1 MEERGTA
8 IDLHS
13 LASTWSANVQ
23 KALYAL
29 ANCDG
34 DRHRLLKCHERL
46 VSNRAQFQQAI
57 QLFGVSRRTIRKAIV
72 DQQVRQPFERT
83 RVRTLLPDVELDRL
97 VMEILDHET
106 SLGEILVGGALR
118 ARGIDVPRE
127 ALPASIQRTRP
138 LRRHVH
144 ANHPVM
150 RRRYNVAGPNALW
163 HHDGQHALIS
173 FGIVIHGF
181 IDGYS
186 RVLAGVRASSN
197 NRASTVLSVFQD
209 AIALYPVP
217 SRVRGDS
224 GGENVQVAAMMEA
237 VRGLGRGS
245 YLWGTSP
252 HNQRIER
259 FWRALEKSV
268 LNAWLHRFRHLEDEH
283 GLNIEL
289 SRHVWLLEFLF
300 LQGPGMVSRCL
311 EQPQALQRST
321 PNQLFWSGRIQ
332 NGGRGIYDENLHI
345 PESTEQAG
353 NANNNMFG
361 EEVRSHVDLHSQ
373 RSPFLNN
380 PEGLEA
386 LQRRMTERWHA
397 SAVDRWLEG
406 VRAMEQLIE

>member
-1 MEERGTA
+1 MLVGFSSFVTSVRTNLGTTQIA
-8 IDLHS
+8 
-13 LASTWSANVQ
+13 
-23 KALYAL
+23 K
-29 ANCDG
+29 
-34 DRHRLLKCHERL
+34 
-46 VSNRAQFQQAI
+46 
-57 QLFGVSRRTIRKAIV
+57 LFGVSRWTIRKAIV

-83 RVRTLLPDVELDRL
+83 RVRTLLPDAELDRL

-127 ALPASIQRTRP
+127 ALRASIQRTRP

-186 RVLAGVRASSN
+186 HVLAGVRASSN

-209 AIALYPVP
+209 AIALYP
-217 SRVRGDS
+217 
-224 GGENVQVAAMMEA
+224 NVQVAAMMEA

-259 FWRALEKSV
+259 FWRALKKSV

-300 LQGPGMVSRCL
+300 LDDINKDLAWCQDVWNNDKLRT
-311 EQPQALQRST
+311 EQRST
-321 PNQLFWSGRIQ
+321 PNQLFWSGSIQ

-353 NANNNMFG
+353 NENNNMFG

-406 VRAMEQLIE
+406 LRAMEQLIE

>member
-1 MEERGTA
+1 MLVGFSSFVTSVRTAHEQNLGTTQIA
-8 IDLHS
+8 
-13 LASTWSANVQ
+13 
-23 KALYAL
+23 K
-29 ANCDG
+29 
-34 DRHRLLKCHERL
+34 
-46 VSNRAQFQQAI
+46 
-57 QLFGVSRRTIRKAIV
+57 LFGVSRRTIRKAIV

-83 RVRTLLPDVELDRL
+83 RVRTLLPDAELDRL

-127 ALPASIQRTRP
+127 ALRASIQRTRP

-197 NRASTVLSVFQD
+197 NRASMVLSVFQG

-217 SRVRGDS
+217 SRVRGDR
-224 GGENVQVAAMMEA
+224 GEENVQVVAMMEA

-245 YLWGTSP
+245 YLCGTSP

-259 FWRALEKSV
+259 FWRDLKKSV

-300 LQGPGMVSRCL
+300 LDDINKDLAWCQDVWNNHKLRT
-311 EQPQALQRST
+311 EQRST
-321 PNQLFWSGRIQ
+321 PNQLFWSGSIQ

>member
-1 MEERGTA
+1 MSKILVPHKLRSCLGSLDGPYERP
-8 IDLHS
+8 S
-13 LASTWSANVQ
+13 LINKCDNPSSARGPDPPPR
-23 KALYAL
+23 
-29 ANCDG
+29 CRTRSSRDG
-34 DRHRLLKCHERL
+34 DTR
-46 VSNRAQFQQAI
+46 
-57 QLFGVSRRTIRKAIV
+57 SRNKLGRN
-72 DQQVRQPFERT
+72 
-83 RVRTLLPDVELDRL
+83 
-97 VMEILDHET
+97 T
-106 SLGEILVGGALR
+106 SGRCTPGS
-118 ARGIDVPRE
+118 GIDVPRE
-127 ALPASIQRTRP
+127 ALRASIQRTRP

-173 FGIVIHGF
+173 FGIVIHGSLT
-181 IDGYS
+181 GTPTS
-186 RVLAGVRASSN
+186 LLG
-197 NRASTVLSVFQD
+197 VFQD

-217 SRVRGDS
+217 SRVRGDRGG

-245 YLWGTSP
+245 YLWGT
-252 HNQRIER
+252 HVL
-259 FWRALEKSV
+259 ACLEKSV

-300 LQGPGMVSRCL
+300 LDDINKDLAWCQ
-311 EQPQALQRST
+311 
-321 PNQLFWSGRIQ
+321 
-332 NGGRGIYDENLHI
+332 D
-345 PESTEQAG
+345 STEQAG
-353 NANNNMFG
+353 NENNNMFG

-406 VRAMEQLIE
+406 LRAMEQLIE